1 MKEAEAVH
9 LFVRFT
15 IEFLVHGGVRELPLD
30 HSRLWRHNLD
40 CARRQRHP
48 GALTAPVFHH
58 SGLLRLQAFV
68 CHDEVMIRPIRT
80 HHHDSGKQALAK
92 SCA

>member
-15 IEFLVHGGVRELPLD
+15 IECLAHGGVCELPLD
-30 HSRLWRHNLD
+30 HSRLWRDNLD
-40 CARRQRHP
+40 CVRRQRHP
-48 GALTAPVFHH
+48 CALTAPVFHH

-68 CHDEVMIRPIRT
+68 CHDEVMIHSFRT
-80 HHHDSGKQALAK
+80 QHHDSGKQALAK
-92 SCA
+92 SCS